1 MMMFDPISITIMIVT
16 GALSLWAQARVKS
29 AYHRNAQIATRSGM
43 TGADIARLMM
53 RNENIQD
60 VDLEVIPGELTD
72 HYDPRAKVVR
82 LSEAVYHGNSIAS
95 LGIAA
100 HEVGHVIQH
109 AHGYAPMHLR
119 SIVYPVA
126 SIGSGLGPWLVVA
139 GIVLQ
144 FPGLLWAGVFL
155 FAAATAFT
163 VVTLPV
169 EFNASSRAL
178 QALEYGNVLL
188 PDEMKGARQV
198 LNAAAL
204 TYVAAAVTSI
214 LWLLHYLMM
223 ANSQDRE

>member
-1 MMMFDPISITIMIVT
+1 MFWIIFAVT
-16 GALSLWAQARVKS
+16 AALSLGAQALVKS
-29 AYHRNAQIATRSGM
+29 AYSRNSQIATRSGM
-43 TGADIARLMM
+43 TGADIARHMM
-53 RNENIQD
+53 RNENIND
-60 VDLEVIPGELTD
+60 VELEVIPGELTD

-82 LSEAVYHGNSIAS
+82 LSEAVYNGNSIAA

-126 SIGSGLGPWLVVA
+126 SIGSGLGPWLVIA
-139 GIVLQ
+139 GLVMQ

-178 QALEYGNVLL
+178 HALEYGNVLL

-214 LWLLHYLMM
+214 LWLLHYVLM
-223 ANSQDRE
+223 ATQSRD

>member
-1 MMMFDPISITIMIVT
+1 MMMFDPISITIMVVT

-53 RNENIQD
+53 RNENIND
-60 VDLEVIPGELTD
+60 VELEVIPGELTD

-82 LSEAVYHGNSIAS
+82 LSQAVYHGNSIAS

-139 GIVLQ
+139 GIVMQ

-178 QALEYGNVLL
+178 HALEYGNVLL

-214 LWLLHYLMM
+214 LWLLHYVTM
-223 ANSQDRE
+223 ANQDRE

>member
-1 MMMFDPISITIMIVT
+1 MIYDMPGLIIMLVT
-16 GALSLWAQARVKS
+16 GALAFWAQMRVKS
-29 AYHRNAQIATRSGM
+29 AYNRNAQIATRSGM
-43 TGADIARLMM
+43 TGADIARHMM
-53 RNENIQD
+53 RQENIND

-82 LSEAVYHGNSIAS
+82 LSQAVYNGNSIAA

-126 SIGSGLGPWLVVA
+126 SIGSGLGPYLVLA
-139 GIVLQ
+139 GFFMQLS
-144 FPGLLWAGVFL
+144 PLLWAGVFL

-178 QALEYGNVLL
+178 HALEYGNILL

-204 TYVAAAVTSI
+204 TYVAAAVTSVV
-214 LWLLHYLMM
+214 WLLHYIMM
-223 ANSQDRE
+223 ATSQDRD

>member
-1 MMMFDPISITIMIVT
+1 MMMFDPISITIMVVT

-29 AYHRNAQIATRSGM
+29 AYYRNAQVATRSGM

-53 RNENIQD
+53 RNENIND
-60 VDLEVIPGELTD
+60 VELEVIPGELTD

-82 LSEAVYHGNSIAS
+82 LSQAVYHGNSIAS

-139 GIVLQ
+139 GLVMQ

-178 QALEYGNVLL
+178 HALEFGNVLL

-214 LWLLHYLMM
+214 LWLLHYVMM

>member
-1 MMMFDPISITIMIVT
+1 MFWIIFAVT
-16 GALSLWAQARVKS
+16 AALSLGAQALVKS
-29 AYHRNAQIATRSGM
+29 AYHRNSQIATRSGL
-43 TGADIARLMM
+43 TGADIARHMM
-53 RNENIQD
+53 RQENIND
-60 VDLEVIPGELTD
+60 VELEVIPGELTD
-72 HYDPRAKVVR
+72 HYDPGAKVVR
-82 LSEAVYHGNSIAS
+82 LSEAVYNGNSIAA

-126 SIGSGLGPWLVVA
+126 SIGSGLGPYLVLA
-139 GIVLQ
+139 G
-144 FPGLLWAGVFL
+144 FFMHFSPLLWAGVFL
-155 FAAATAFT
+155 FAAATVFT

-178 QALEYGNVLL
+178 HALEYGNILL

-204 TYVAAAVTSI
+204 TYVAAAVTSV
-214 LWLLHYLMM
+214 LFLLHYIMM
-223 ANSQDRE
+223 ATGQDRD

>member
-1 MMMFDPISITIMIVT
+1 MILDMPGLIIMAVT
-16 GALSLWAQARVKS
+16 AALSLWAQARVKS
-29 AYHRNAQIATRSGM
+29 AYHRNSQIATRSGM
-43 TGADIARLMM
+43 TGADIARHMM
-53 RNENIQD
+53 RQENIND
-60 VDLEVIPGELTD
+60 VELEVIPGELTD

-82 LSEAVYHGNSIAS
+82 LSEAVYNGHSIAS

-126 SIGSGLGPWLVVA
+126 SIGSGLGPWLVIA
-139 GIVLQ
+139 GLVMQ

-178 QALEYGNVLL
+178 HALEYGNILL

-214 LWLLHYLMM
+214 LWLLHYVLM
-223 ANSQDRE
+223 ATQNRE

>member
-1 MMMFDPISITIMIVT
+1 MMLDIPGLTIMLIT
-16 GALSLWAQARVKS
+16 GALCMWAQWRVKS
-29 AYHRNAQIATRSGM
+29 AYSRNAQIATRSGM
-43 TGADIARLMM
+43 TGADIARHMM
-53 RNENIQD
+53 RQENIDD
-60 VDLEVIPGELTD
+60 VDLKVIPGELTD
-72 HYDPRAKVVR
+72 HYDPKAKVVR
-82 LSEAVYHGNSIAS
+82 LSEAVYYGNSISA

-126 SIGSGLGPWLVVA
+126 SIGSGLGPYLVLA
-139 GIVLQ
+139 G
-144 FPGLLWAGVFL
+144 FFMHFSPLLWAGVFL

-178 QALEYGNVLL
+178 HALEYGTILL

-204 TYVAAAVTSI
+204 TYVAAAVTSV
-214 LWLLHYLMM
+214 LWLLHYVML
-223 ANSQDRE
+223 ANSQDRD